1 MKPMCRAPKISS
13 TISCWHTA
21 SELVDPDPGTR
32 RGSCSSLNSV
42 NMQPTNAHSRSPLA
56 LFGAVLRQREA
67 SVALMI
73 LVVVVILGFA
83 NEYFLTPRNLL
94 NVGRQASVVAIVALG
109 QSLVIISRGLDLSV
123 GSVLGLSAV
132 AAAFV
137 AQMTGSQ
144 ELGLIAGLGT
154 GAFVGLVNGL
164 LFTHLN
170 INPFIATLG
179 TLSVARGLALLLT
192 GGIPVPFT
200 GWGNWLGSG
209 RILEVPVSLIL
220 MLILAVVFHVF
231 ATHTRIG
238 RDVYAI
244 GDSPKAAR
252 LAGINV
258 EGTRLLVFV
267 LCGLL
272 AGLGGIILA
281 GNLASANP
289 DLGRGYELDVI
300 AAVILGGTALSGG
313 RGTIYGV
320 VLGALL
326 MALLGNAFVLLGISA
341 HWQVVTKGLV
351 IILAVGLDGF
361 RRGRED

>member
-1 MKPMCRAPKISS
+1 MSKSDSGIA
-13 TISCWHTA
+13 A
-21 SELVDPDPGTR
+21 SGARPG
-32 RGSCSSLNSV
+32 
-42 NMQPTNAHSRSPLA
+42 PLA
-56 LFGAVLRQREA
+56 LAGRILRQREA
-67 SVALMI
+67 SVAMMII
-73 LVVVVILGFA
+73 LVVIFLSFA
-83 NEYFLTPRNLL
+83 NEYFLTPRNIL

-109 QSLVIISRGLDLSV
+109 QALVIIARGLDLSV

-132 AAAFV
+132 ISAFV
-137 AQMTGSQ
+137 AQATGNQ
-144 ELGLIAGLGT
+144 VLALGAGLGT
-154 GAFVGLVNGL
+154 GIAVGMVNGL
-164 LFTHLN
+164 LFTRLN

-179 TLSVARGLALLLT
+179 TLSVARGLALLIT
-192 GGIPVPFT
+192 GGIPISYS
-200 GWGNWLGSG
+200 GWAQYIGAG
-209 RILEVPVSLIL
+209 RIFEVPVSLIL
-220 MLILAVVFHVF
+220 MLLLAVVFHIF

-238 RDVYAI
+238 RNIYAI

-326 MALLGNAFVLLGISA
+326 MALLSNAFVLLGISA

-351 IILAVGLDGF
+351 IILAVGIDGF
-361 RRGRED
+361 RRGREE

>member
-1 MKPMCRAPKISS
+1 VNRASATP
-13 TISCWHTA
+13 A
-21 SELVDPDPGTR
+21 SI
-32 RGSCSSLNSV
+32 LNIV
-42 NMQPTNAHSRSPLA
+42 A
-56 LFGAVLRQREA
+56 GVLRQRET

-73 LVVVVILGFA
+73 LLVVVILSFA

-109 QSLVIISRGLDLSV
+109 QALVIIARGLDLSV

-132 AAAFV
+132 SAAFV
-137 AQMTGSQ
+137 VQITGSQ
-144 ELGLIAGLGT
+144 ELGLLTGLVV
-154 GAFVGLVNGL
+154 GATVGLVNGV
-164 LFTHLN
+164 LFTRLN

-192 GGIPVPFT
+192 GGIPIPFN
-200 GWGNWLGSG
+200 GWATWLGAG
-209 RILEVPVSLIL
+209 KILEIPVSLIL
-220 MLILAVVFHVF
+220 MFVLAICFHVF
-231 ATHTRIG
+231 ASSTRIG
-238 RDVYAI
+238 RNIYAI

-258 EGTRLLVFV
+258 EGARLLVFV

-272 AGLGGIILA
+272 AGLGGVILA

-326 MALLGNAFVLLGISA
+326 MALLGNAFVLLGVSA

-351 IILAVGLDGF
+351 ILLAVGIDGF

>member
-1 MKPMCRAPKISS
+1 MQQTSKRSA
-13 TISCWHTA
+13 TA
-21 SELVDPDPGTR
+21 LD
-32 RGSCSSLNSV
+32 L
-42 NMQPTNAHSRSPLA
+42 L
-56 LFGAVLRQREA
+56 GAVLRQRET

-73 LVVVVILGFA
+73 LVVVVFLSFA

-109 QSLVIISRGLDLSV
+109 QALVIISRGLDLSV

-132 AAAFV
+132 SAAWV
-137 AQMTGSQ
+137 AQVTGSQ
-144 ELGLIAGLGT
+144 ELGLLAGLAT
-154 GAFVGLVNGL
+154 GACVGLINGL
-164 LFTHLN
+164 LLTRLN

-179 TLSVARGLALLLT
+179 TLSVARGLALLFT
-192 GGIPVPFT
+192 GGIPIPFS
-200 GWGNWLGSG
+200 GWATWLGAG
-209 RILEVPVSLIL
+209 RILDIPVSLIL
-220 MLILAVVFHVF
+220 MLVLAVGFHVF
-231 ATHTRIG
+231 ASATRVG
-238 RDVYAI
+238 RNIYAI

-300 AAVILGGTALSGG
+300 AAVILGGTALAGG

-326 MALLGNAFVLLGISA
+326 MALLGNAFVLLGVSA

-351 IILAVGLDGF
+351 IILAVGIDGF